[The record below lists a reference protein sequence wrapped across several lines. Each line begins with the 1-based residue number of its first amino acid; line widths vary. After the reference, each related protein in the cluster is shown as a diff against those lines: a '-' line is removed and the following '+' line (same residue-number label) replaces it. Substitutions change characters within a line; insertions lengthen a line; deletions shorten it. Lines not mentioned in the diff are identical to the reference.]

1 MYAGEQTGAQHAP
14 TSGGKKRARTM
25 NQLSSIARHTPR
37 HNDLLAA
44 LPAAD
49 YERLAP
55 SLELVPLPLGRAMYE
70 SGGKLDYVYFPT
82 DCIVSLLSVTQDGAS
97 AEIAIAGNEGLVG
110 IALFMGGETTSSRAV
125 VQNAGYAYRVPSAVI
140 KREFNRGGALQL
152 LLLRYTQA
160 LITQMSQT
168 ALCNRHH
175 SLEQQLCRWLL
186 LSVDRLPSNRLEMT
200 EALVADM
207 LGVAAEGVAAAAAA
221 LQADGLIDYRAGAI
235 TVLERAGL
243 ERRACECYAV
253 VRREF
258 ERLLRLPGRSE
269 ALQLSGFIEQHMD
282 EIVAE
287 WESFA
292 CTLLPAAATTSAL
305 ALRDHARPI
314 LRAIARE
321 IDSGQPGTAGEETAA
336 TAHGA
341 LWHLSGFN
349 LLQLGAEYRALR
361 ACVIKLWRAHLSKE
375 HHEALDDLTRFNA
388 SVDRALAES
397 IASFADELARSR
409 DTFLAILGHDLRS
422 PLSAVSLSGHYLSL
436 AGKLEG
442 RQQQQALS
450 RIQRGAAKMDAMIR
464 DLLEYTRT
472 RLGRGIP
479 VGREPGDLGAIC
491 EAALDEMRAGH
502 PEREFRLEASGDLRG
517 AFDAARLQQV
527 FSNLLNNAVQH
538 GARRSP
544 VTLAAHG
551 GDDAITVRVENQ
563 GPPIP
568 ADALQVIFNP
578 LVQARAGAGG
588 PHESQSTSLGLG
600 LFIARNIVLAHGGA
614 LEVESSDAAGTVF
627 TARLPRGEPQE
638 GAGAQQPVPR
648 RSAPLRI
655 LVVDDNRD
663 TADALAWLLQSA
675 GHDARTA
682 YDGPSAL
689 RAVER
694 DAPDVIIQDLGLPHM
709 SGYEITRRVRELAA
723 ARHALIVAMTGQPL
737 PDAMRIA
744 KEAGFDHLLVK
755 PVALRAL
762 DALLGGAARTPP
774 YVGQRT
780 E

>member
-1 MYAGEQTGAQHAP
+1 MMGP
-14 TSGGKKRARTM
+14 RM
-25 NQLSSIARHTPR
+25 NQLTSTMRHAPSQ
-37 HNDLLAA
+37 NGLLAA
-44 LPAAD
+44 LPRAD
-49 YERLAP
+49 YERLSG
-55 SLELVPLPLGRAMYE
+55 SLELVPLPLGRAVHE
-70 SGGKLDYVYFPT
+70 SGGQLDYVYFPT
-82 DCIVSLLSVTQDGAS
+82 DCIVSLLSVTKDGSS

-125 VQNAGYAYRVPSAVI
+125 VQNAGYAYRAPAALI
-140 KREFNRGGALQL
+140 KQEFNRGGALQL

-200 EALVADM
+200 EPLVADM

-243 ERRACECYAV
+243 EQRACECYAV

-292 CTLLPAAATTSAL
+292 RTLLPATAATSAL
-305 ALRDHARPI
+305 ALREHARPI
-314 LRAIARE
+314 LRAIAKE
-321 IDSGQPGTAGEETAA
+321 IESGQAGAAGEETAA

-375 HHEALDDLTRFNA
+375 HHGALDDLTRFNA

-397 IASFADELARSR
+397 IASFADELGRSR
-409 DTFLAILGHDLRS
+409 DTFLAVLGHDLRS
-422 PLSAVSLSGHYLSL
+422 PLSAVSVSGHYLSM
-436 AGKLEG
+436 AGTLEG
-442 RQQQQALS
+442 KKELQAVA

-479 VGREPGDLGAIC
+479 VARQPCELGALC
-491 EAALDEMRAGH
+491 EAALDEMKAAH
-502 PEREFRLEASGDLRG
+502 PEREFRLERSGTLEG
-517 AFDAARLQQV
+517 SFDAARLQQV
-527 FSNLLNNAVQH
+527 FSNLLANAVQH

-544 VTLAAHG
+544 VILEAHG
-551 GDDAITVRVENQ
+551 TREAVFVRVKNE

-568 ADALQVIFNP
+568 PEALQAILNP
-578 LVQARAGAGG
+578 LVQMPAGAGG
-588 PHESQSTSLGLG
+588 APERHSTSLGLG
-600 LFIARNIVLAHGGA
+600 LFIARSIVLAHAGS
-614 LEVESSDAAGTVF
+614 LEVESSGDLTVF
-627 TARLPRGEPQE
+627 TARLPRGEPD
-638 GAGAQQPVPR
+638 A
-648 RSAPLRI
+648 APAHEPAALPPPGPLDI
-655 LVVDDNRD
+655 LV
-663 TADALAWLLQSA
+663 
-675 GHDARTA
+675 
-682 YDGPSAL
+682 
-689 RAVER
+689 
-694 DAPDVIIQDLGLPHM
+694 
-709 SGYEITRRVRELAA
+709 
-723 ARHALIVAMTGQPL
+723 
-737 PDAMRIA
+737 
-744 KEAGFDHLLVK
+744 
-755 PVALRAL
+755 
-762 DALLGGAARTPP
+762 
-774 YVGQRT
+774 
-780 E
+780 